1 MNEELMLAYQKFL
14 LLASEQDYNFAG
26 MMIRVNP
33 PSLVAI
39 GNVTQKGHELA
50 NLLRKFADML
60 DEKTK
65 KGLLQKPFFGSES
78 N

>member
-1 MNEELMLAYQKFL
+1 MNEELMLAYQNFL
-14 LLASEQDYNFAG
+14 LLASEQDYSFAG

-60 DEKTK
+60 DEKTE
-65 KGLLQKPFFGSES
+65 KGLLQKPLFGSES